1 MKKLLHPLMRTCT
14 TSCQVV
20 FQDQVHVDVCSW
32 CSNPPSYIL
41 STFVVFRYNM
51 LQNTVICQ
59 DEEKTTFLIVTRAI
73 SDHTLACGSTEKPD
87 LTVENNYKDIHW
99 R

>member
-1 MKKLLHPLMRTCT
+1 
-14 TSCQVV
+14 
-20 FQDQVHVDVCSW
+20 
-32 CSNPPSYIL
+32 
-41 STFVVFRYNM
+41 M